1 MNVDCYFEIIPKSM
15 TVNHGFCLH
24 QSQFKARKISKSIWA
39 TEIAASQA
47 ALYSYGGRG
56 VKTYNGIIE

>member
-1 MNVDCYFEIIPKSM
+1 MVIVILGSSQRRWLLTMGFVFIRVNLKPEKSL
-15 TVNHGFCLH
+15 N
-24 QSQFKARKISKSIWA
+24 QFGPEES
-39 TEIAASQA
+39 AASQA